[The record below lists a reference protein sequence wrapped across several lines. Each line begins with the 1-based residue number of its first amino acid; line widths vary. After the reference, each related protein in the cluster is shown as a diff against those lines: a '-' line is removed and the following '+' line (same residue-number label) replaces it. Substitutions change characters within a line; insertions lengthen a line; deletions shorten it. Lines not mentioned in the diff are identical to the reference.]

1 MVHRSAASKGLSVA
15 LEVVLVADEPSIRLS
30 VGDAIRAAGH
40 RVRLAADGVEGAA
53 AIAKERTDVVI
64 SDVRMPK
71 MDGLTLF
78 RQVRRDHPDVD
89 MILITTYGEVK
100 DAVGALKD
108 GASDYLTK
116 PFEIEELLLR
126 LERIDKERALH
137 RELATAREQLARA
150 GKSSIIGSSA
160 SMAQLMDRIE
170 TFAPSDAAV
179 LVLGE
184 SGTGKELVARTLHE
198 RSPRAA
204 KPFVAVNC
212 AAFPE
217 TLIEAELFGH
227 ERGAFT
233 GAVKKRD
240 GRFKAAHG
248 GTLFLDEVAE
258 IPLPTQAKLLRV
270 LQDGVI
276 EPLGTNQSIA
286 VNVRI
291 VSATHRNLKDR
302 IAQGTFRED
311 LFYRLNVL
319 SIAIPPMRERRSDLP
334 ILVEH
339 FLKKFAP
346 PGRAPAISPRAW
358 AAISEYPFPGNVR
371 ELEHAVQHAV
381 ILSKGEE
388 IEPHHLPSSLAGQTV
403 PVTVAPGAETKSS
416 IRVLSDA
423 IKEFEHEYLVRA
435 LRVTGGRKAEAAGL
449 LGISRKNLWEKMK
462 GHGVDDSEVEPAEGA

>member
-1 MVHRSAASKGLSVA
+1 M
-15 LEVVLVADEPSIRLS
+15 
-30 VGDAIRAAGH
+30 
-40 RVRLAADGVEGAA
+40 RVAADGAEGVALV
-53 AIAKERTDVVI
+53 AKERTDVVI
-64 SDVRMPK
+64 TDVRMPK
-71 MDGLTLF
+71 MDGLTMF
-78 RQVRRDHPDVD
+78 RHLRREHPDVD
-89 MILITTYGEVK
+89 VIIITTFGEVK
-100 DAVGALKD
+100 DAVEALKD

-116 PFEIEELLLR
+116 PFDVDELIVR
-126 LERIDKERALH
+126 LARIDKERTLH
-137 RELATAREQLARA
+137 RDLAAAREQLARA

-160 SMAQLMDRIE
+160 SMAALMDRIE
-170 TFAPSDAAV
+170 TFAPSDASV

-198 RSPRAA
+198 RSTRAA

-217 TLIEAELFGH
+217 TLLEAELFGH

-258 IPLPTQAKLLRV
+258 IPLPAQAKLLRV
-270 LQDGVI
+270 LQEGTI

-302 IAQGTFRED
+302 IASGQFRED

-319 SIAIPPMRERRSDLP
+319 QIAIPPLRDRRNDLP

-339 FLKKFAP
+339 FLRKFAP
-346 PGRAPAISPRAW
+346 AGAKPALSPRAW
-358 AAISEYPFPGNVR
+358 AAISEYAFPGNVR
-371 ELEHAVQHAV
+371 ELEHALQHGV

-388 IEPHHLPSSLAGQTV
+388 IEPHHLPSSLAGSAQAPAPPV
-403 PVTVAPGAETKSS
+403 PGEAKSA
-416 IRVLSDA
+416 IRILGDA
-423 IKEFEHEYLVRA
+423 IKEFEREYLLRA
-435 LRVTGGRKAEAAGL
+435 LRVTGGKKAEAAAL
-449 LGISRKNLWEKMK
+449 LGISRKNLWEKMR
-462 GHGVDDSEVEPAEGA
+462 GHGIADAEVDGEG

>member
-1 MVHRSAASKGLSVA
+1 VA
-15 LEVVLVADEPSIRLS
+15 LDVLLVDDEPSIRLS

-40 RVRLAADGVEGAA
+40 RVRVAADGVEGAA
-53 AIAKERTDVVI
+53 AIDKERTDVMI
-64 SDVRMPK
+64 TDVRMPK

-78 RQVRRDHPDVD
+78 RQVRRDHHEVD
-89 MILITTYGEVK
+89 TILITTYGEVK
-100 DAVGALKD
+100 DAVDALKN
-108 GASDYLTK
+108 GAADYLTK
-116 PFEIEELLLR
+116 PFDVDELLLR
-126 LERIDKERALH
+126 LARIDKERTLH
-137 RELATAREQLARA
+137 RELANAREQLARA
-150 GKSSIIGSSA
+150 GKTSIIGNSPV
-160 SMAQLMDRIE
+160 MAALMDRLG
-170 TFAPSDAAV
+170 TFAASDAAV

-184 SGTGKELVARTLHE
+184 SGTGKELVARSLHE

-258 IPLPTQAKLLRV
+258 IPLATQAKLLRV
-270 LQDGVI
+270 LQEGVI
-276 EPLGTNQSIA
+276 EPLGTNASIS

-319 SIAIPPMRERRSDLP
+319 SIPIPPLRERRADMP

-339 FLKKFAP
+339 FLRKFAA
-346 PGRAPAISPRAW
+346 PGVKPTISPRAW
-358 AAISEYPFPGNVR
+358 AAIAEYPFPGNVR
-371 ELEHAVQHAV
+371 ELEHALQHAV

-388 IEPHHLPSSLAGQTV
+388 IEPHHLPGSLAGDST
-403 PVTVAPGAETKSS
+403 PAATAPGSGEAKSS
-416 IRVLSDA
+416 IRVLADA
-423 IKEFEHEYLVRA
+423 IKEFEREYLLRA
-435 LRVTGGRKAEAAGL
+435 LRLTNGKKAEAAAL

-462 GHGVDDSEVEPAEGA
+462 GHGVDDAEVEPGEGA